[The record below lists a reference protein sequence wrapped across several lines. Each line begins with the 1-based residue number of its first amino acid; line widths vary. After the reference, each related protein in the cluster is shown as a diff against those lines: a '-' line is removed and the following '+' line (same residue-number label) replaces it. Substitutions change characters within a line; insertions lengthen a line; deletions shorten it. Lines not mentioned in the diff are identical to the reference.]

1 MKWIKKRISMKKS
14 IKACSW
20 LSDIWKIK
28 FIWKQPITALFLYLQ
43 EDFLIYWL
51 YIRIHYFMAIM
62 LTVLFFV

>member
-1 MKWIKKRISMKKS
+1 MKWIKKKISMKMS

-43 EDFLIYWL
+43 EDFFNTLAL
-51 YIRIHYFMAIM
+51 H
-62 LTVLFFV
+62 